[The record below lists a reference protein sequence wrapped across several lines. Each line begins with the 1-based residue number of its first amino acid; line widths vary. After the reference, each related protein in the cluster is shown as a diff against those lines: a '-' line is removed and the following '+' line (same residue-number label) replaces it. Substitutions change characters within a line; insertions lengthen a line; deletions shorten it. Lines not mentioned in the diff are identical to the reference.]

1 MLRREKNGTGCTAD
15 AGPNAASLCIIRGPI
30 PGCAI
35 DFRSAGQHPVAL
47 AQTGSPVAPH
57 HTAPPDKVT
66 PRGTMGRD
74 AELFVDAAAISRH
87 LLCSICHG
95 VLERPVQTACEHLF
109 CEDCLLAW
117 LCRKATC
124 PVCTAVTEPEA
135 VKRAPRAIVGLID
148 DLEVRCDHCECDWT
162 GPHDQLSAHLDE
174 CCHAPRAELLQ
185 RLSAK
190 QRQLEDARRTIADRD
205 REIVRLE
212 AALKAR
218 RDGSARDADNARRRL
233 RQLERDADEDP
244 RRSPGTTQ
252 SQRSLRRERFRK
264 ARSDRATDVTRIMS
278 LRDSLETLRLHA
290 ADDEPAGDRC

>member
-1 MLRREKNGTGCTAD
+1 
-15 AGPNAASLCIIRGPI
+15 
-30 PGCAI
+30 
-35 DFRSAGQHPVAL
+35 
-47 AQTGSPVAPH
+47 
-57 HTAPPDKVT
+57 
-66 PRGTMGRD
+66 MGRD

-162 GPHDQLSAHLDE
+162 GPLDKLNAHLDE

-185 RLSAK
+185 RLS
-190 QRQLEDARRTIADRD
+190 LIH
-205 REIVRLE
+205 I
-212 AALKAR
+212 
-218 RDGSARDADNARRRL
+218 
-233 RQLERDADEDP
+233 
-244 RRSPGTTQ
+244 
-252 SQRSLRRERFRK
+252 
-264 ARSDRATDVTRIMS
+264 
-278 LRDSLETLRLHA
+278 
-290 ADDEPAGDRC
+290 